1 VIGRFA
7 LFLFRLLQGL
17 PYIFKRGNLLLR
29 EIYNLGLLSLPIVGF
44 TSVFLG
50 LVVALQT
57 SYQMERWLPAYYIGA
72 TAARTI
78 MIELA
83 PVAIS
88 LVVAGRIGSFIAAE
102 IGTMK
107 VTEQLDALKTLAVDP
122 IRYVCLPKV
131 VAGIIILPTLVIIAE
146 VISILCSGIAAKVL
160 LGVDFTVFSYGVR
173 RFFYLR
179 DLFGGLLKTIFFGL
193 AITLSGVYFGMET
206 GLGAEGVGRSTTLAV
221 VVASAFVL
229 IFDFFVAFIVF
240 R

>member
-1 VIGRFA
+1 MGKFA
-7 LFLFRLLQGL
+7 LFLFRLLEGF
-17 PYIFKRGNLLLR
+17 PYIFKKGGLLLR
-29 EIYNLGLLSLPIVGF
+29 EIYNLGLLSLPIVSF
-44 TSVFLG
+44 TSIFLG

-107 VTEQLDALKTLAVDP
+107 VTEQLDALETLAVDP
-122 IRYVCLPKV
+122 VKYVCLPKV
-131 VAGIIILPTLVIIAE
+131 VAGVIILPILVIIAE
-146 VISILCSGIAAKVL
+146 GVSILSAGMASKVL
-160 LGVDFTVFSYGVR
+160 LGVDFSVFSYGVR

-193 AITLSGVYFGMET
+193 AITLSGTYFGIET
-206 GLGAEGVGRSTTLAV
+206 GTGAEGVGKSTTLAV
-221 VVASAFVL
+221 VMASAFVL
-229 IFDFFVAFIVF
+229 IFDFFVAFLIF

>member
-1 VIGRFA
+1 MIGRLA
-7 LFLFRLLQGL
+7 LFLFRLVQGL
-17 PYIFKRGNLLLR
+17 PYIFKKSGLLLR
-29 EIYNLGLLSLPIVGF
+29 EIYNLGLLSLPIVAF
-44 TSVFLG
+44 TAIFLG

-72 TAARTI
+72 TAVRTI

-122 IRYVCLPKV
+122 IKYVCLPKV
-131 VAGIIILPTLVIIAE
+131 IAGGIILPVLVVIAE
-146 VISILCSGIAAKVL
+146 GISILSAGLAAKGL
-160 LGVDFTVFSYGVR
+160 LDVDFSAFTYGVR
-173 RFFYLR
+173 RFFYFR
-179 DLFGGLLKTIFFGL
+179 DLFGGLLKTVFFGL
-193 AITLSGVYFGMET
+193 AITLSGTYFGMET
-206 GLGAEGVGRSTTLAV
+206 GVGAEGVGRSTTLAV
-221 VVASAFVL
+221 VMASAFVL
-229 IFDFFVAFIVF
+229 IFNFFVAFLVL